1 MKKNIA
7 IIVTM
12 LLFSAPMSQTIM
24 AQSLKDLLNKE
35 NIEKA
40 VNAITGNSTT
50 TDMTG
55 TWSYTGSAIQL
66 QSDNALSKLGG
77 TAASGIAENKLNE
90 QLKKVGISEGK
101 MSFTFHA
108 DSTFQS
114 IVGTKTLKGTY
125 SYNTES
131 KQVNLK
137 FSKLLNINAQ
147 VNMTSNQMDLLFKAD
162 RLLKLINYISSK
174 SNNSTLKAISS
185 LSENYDGMMMG
196 FSMTKQDEKDS
207 SQ

>member
-1 MKKNIA
+1 MKKVIT
-7 IIVTM
+7 ILTI
-12 LLFSAPMSQTIM
+12 LLCTLPLQ
-24 AQSLKDLLNKE
+24 AQSLKDLLNQE

-40 VNAITGNSTT
+40 VNAVTGKNTI

-77 TAASGIAENKLNE
+77 TAASGIAESKLNE

-114 IVGTKTLKGTY
+114 KVGKKDLKGTY
-125 SYNTES
+125 SYNAES

-162 RLLKLINYISSK
+162 RLLKLLNYISSK

-196 FSMTKQDEKDS
+196 FSMTKQEVITV